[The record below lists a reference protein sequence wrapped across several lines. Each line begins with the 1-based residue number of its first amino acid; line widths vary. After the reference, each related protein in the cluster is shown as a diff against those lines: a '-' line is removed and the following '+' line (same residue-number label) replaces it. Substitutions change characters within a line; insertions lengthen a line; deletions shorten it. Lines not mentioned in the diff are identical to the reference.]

1 MIRIIS
7 LDMDGTLVNSRFVD
21 KVWMEGMPRLYAER
35 TGLDLP
41 AAREYVIGEY
51 MKIGSDHLEWYDLK
65 FWIDKFGLSIGK
77 EELLELYEDEIEKSL
92 RRNAQA

>member
-41 AAREYVIGEY
+41 AAR
-51 MKIGSDHLEWYDLK
+51 
-65 FWIDKFGLSIGK
+65 
-77 EELLELYEDEIEKSL
+77 
-92 RRNAQA
+92 